1 MPRVRDG
8 FSEEGKGAFMKITFL
23 GTGTSHGVPM
33 IACRCAVCRSK
44 DPKNHRTRP
53 SIVITLDKDK
63 NILVDTSP
71 ELRLQVIQC
80 DIDHIDAILFTHAH
94 ADHLH
99 GLDDVRA
106 YSEIQGTSIPCYG
119 SPETLDRLS
128 TVFEY
133 AFRLQHLGGGIPQ
146 LELVTIDGP
155 FQLFGVKF
163 VPIDLLHGKTEVLG
177 FRIGNFAYAT
187 DCNQISPTSMD
198 LLSGLEV
205 LVLDAIRWE
214 PPHPT
219 HFTIPESLEIV
230 KQLNPK
236 QTYFTHMTHDV
247 EHHSTNARLPEN
259 VQLAYDGLV
268 VEA

>member
-1 MPRVRDG
+1 
-8 FSEEGKGAFMKITFL
+8 MKITFL

-53 SIVITLDKDK
+53 SIVITLDEDK

-214 PPHPT
+214 PSHPT

-268 VEA
+268 VEV